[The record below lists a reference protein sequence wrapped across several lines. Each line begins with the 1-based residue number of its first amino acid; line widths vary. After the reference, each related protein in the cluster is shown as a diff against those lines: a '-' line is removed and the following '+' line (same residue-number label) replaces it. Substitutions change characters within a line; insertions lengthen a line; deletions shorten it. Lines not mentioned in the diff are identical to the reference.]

1 MELGDAL
8 VHWVK
13 GRSAADS
20 DQATVQLLQK
30 VTIGRQPA
38 WQWLPE
44 AISGV
49 MEQGQQP
56 TEEKI
61 WGTVPKV
68 VQSRTLGNVP
78 NPQGHRGKKKKKA
91 NFSPW
96 TQCHNNMGTS
106 RSSRLQGLGH
116 TGACKRRLLKWMP
129 SKIPFHWDAWAT
141 VFCCW
146 TFGPRSLGKSDRWF
160 SPNLQS
166 TLTPG
171 HRWLAKVGLR
181 TEDLHY

>member
-1 MELGDAL
+1 MITWGHFWSDGA
-8 VHWVK
+8 
-13 GRSAADS
+13 RSAAHRRKNMRDCA
-20 DQATVQLLQK
+20 Q
-30 VTIGRQPA
+30 
-38 WQWLPE
+38 
-44 AISGV
+44 SGAK
-49 MEQGQQP
+49 QNLGKCSQS
-56 TEEKI
+56 T
-61 WGTVPKV
+61 GTPGK
-68 VQSRTLGNVP
+68 
-78 NPQGHRGKKKKKA
+78 KKKKKA